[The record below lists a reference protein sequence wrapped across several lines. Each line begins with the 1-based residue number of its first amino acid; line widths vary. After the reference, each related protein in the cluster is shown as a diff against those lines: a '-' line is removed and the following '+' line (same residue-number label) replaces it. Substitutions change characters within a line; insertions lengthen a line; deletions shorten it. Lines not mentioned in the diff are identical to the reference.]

1 MNKIA
6 FLKEYL
12 SDQMAE
18 NGFNSEGQMKVNI
31 FEIFSQK
38 DVLQAAEALGCQI
51 DNNNTPIGSFW
62 IYSSQQKKS

>member
-1 MNKIA
+1 MDKTT

-12 SDQMAE
+12 SEQMSKNAFNE
-18 NGFNSEGQMKVNI
+18 NGQMEVNI

-38 DVLQAAEALGCQI
+38 DVLQAAEVLGCQV

-62 IYSSQQKKS
+62 IYDPQLKKS